1 METTRIHA
9 CPVETCL
16 EMLSGKWKPRILWK
30 IYQQKVVRF
39 NELQR
44 SIAGGITAKM
54 LTQQLRELEED
65 GLIERQVYAVVPPKV
80 EYRLS
85 PFGQTLTP
93 VLDAIANWGEQNNRE
108 IVARLGGDSGATAVA
123 HLVSAADT
131 TE

>member
-1 METTRIHA
+1 MSDNGRVHT

-30 IYQQKVVRF
+30 IYQNEVMRF

-44 SIAGGITAKM
+44 NISGGITAKM
-54 LTQQLRELEED
+54 LAQQLRELEQD
-65 GLIERQVYAVVPPKV
+65 GLLERLVYPVVPPKV

-93 VLDAIANWGEQNNRE
+93 VLDSIAQWGVQNNAE
-108 IVARLGGDSGATAVA
+108 IVS
-123 HLVSAADT
+123 HLVAGASKGQSG
-131 TE
+131 

>member
-1 METTRIHA
+1 MTTTRIHA

-30 IYQQKVVRF
+30 IYQNEVMRF

-44 SIAGGITAKM
+44 SISGGITAKM

-65 GLIERQVYAVVPPKV
+65 GLIDRQVYAVVPPKV

-85 PFGQTLTP
+85 SFGQTLTP
-93 VLDAIANWGEQNNRE
+93 VLDAIAHWGVAYNGD
-108 IVARLGGDSGATAVA
+108 IVTRLG
-123 HLVSAADT
+123 
-131 TE
+131 

>member
-1 METTRIHA
+1 MDNTRIHA

-30 IYQQKVVRF
+30 IYQNEVMRF

-44 SIAGGITAKM
+44 SISGGITAKM

-93 VLDAIANWGEQNNRE
+93 VLDAIANWGTQNNGM
-108 IVARLGGDSGATAVA
+108 IVARLAKTAV
-123 HLVSAADT
+123 
-131 TE
+131 

>member
-1 METTRIHA
+1 MDNTRIHA

-30 IYQQKVVRF
+30 IYQNEVMRF

-44 SIAGGITAKM
+44 SISGGITAKM

-93 VLDAIANWGEQNNRE
+93 VLDAIANWGVQNNRA
-108 IVARLGGDSGATAVA
+108 IVARLAGETG
-123 HLVSAADT
+123 
-131 TE
+131 

>member
-1 METTRIHA
+1 MSNSRVHD

-30 IYQQKVVRF
+30 IYQHEVMRF

-44 SIAGGITAKM
+44 NISGGITAKM

-65 GLIERQVYAVVPPKV
+65 GLIERKIYAVVPPKV

-85 PFGQTLTP
+85 KFGQTLTP
-93 VLDAIANWGEQNNRE
+93 VLDSIAQWGTENNQE
-108 IVARLGGDSGATAVA
+108 IVAILRS
-123 HLVSAADT
+123 
-131 TE
+131 